1 MKKNILLIGII
12 VMLVRIL
19 AKGVRIQSVE
29 EYYLTHTEDITED
42 SETVTVSIR
51 CDTLLKEENWKKLDK
66 QLRSDKYVPS
76 DGMILGETACA
87 LRKGDTAF
95 DLLKRVCRYHEI
107 QMEYQGPDT
116 NVYSTVFIKGINYLY
131 DFSCGELSGW
141 MYKVNGEFPGK
152 GCSSYKLHDGDRVEW
167 VYTCDLGKDVGD
179 QYLKGKNQKE
189 NKEEV
194 EKDRKTEAGG
204 KES

>member
-12 VMLVRIL
+12 VMLVLIL

-29 EYYLTHTEDITED
+29 EYYLTHIEDITED

-194 EKDRKTEAGG
+194 EKERKTEAGG

>member
-1 MKKNILLIGII
+1 MKKNILLTGII
-12 VMLVRIL
+12 VVLVLIL

-76 DGMILGETACA
+76 DGMILEETACA

-95 DLLKRVCRYHEI
+95 DLLKRVCRYNEI

-167 VYTCDLGKDVGD
+167 VYTCDLGQDVGD
-179 QYLKGKNQKE
+179 RYLKGKNQKE

-194 EKDRKTEAGG
+194 EKERKTEAGG

>member
-12 VMLVRIL
+12 VMLVLIL

-95 DLLKRVCRYHEI
+95 DLLKRVCRYNEI

-179 QYLKGKNQKE
+179 RYLKGKNQKE

>member
-1 MKKNILLIGII
+1 MKKNILLTGII
-12 VMLVRIL
+12 VVLVLIL

-76 DGMILGETACA
+76 DGMILEETACA

-95 DLLKRVCRYHEI
+95 DLLKRVC
-107 QMEYQGPDT
+107 
-116 NVYSTVFIKGINYLY
+116 
-131 DFSCGELSGW
+131 LSLIHI
-141 MYKVNGEFPGK
+141 Y
-152 GCSSYKLHDGDRVEW
+152 
-167 VYTCDLGKDVGD
+167 
-179 QYLKGKNQKE
+179 
-189 NKEEV
+189 
-194 EKDRKTEAGG
+194 
-204 KES
+204 

>member
-12 VMLVRIL
+12 VMLVLIL

-29 EYYLTHTEDITED
+29 EYYLTHIEDITED

-107 QMEYQGPDT
+107 QMEYQGQAGKKIRRWH
-116 NVYSTVFIKGINYLY
+116 NRRCTVSRDAAALLPYRIVS
-131 DFSCGELSGW
+131 D
-141 MYKVNGEFPGK
+141 
-152 GCSSYKLHDGDRVEW
+152 KLRQV
-167 VYTCDLGKDVGD
+167 TS
-179 QYLKGKNQKE
+179 
-189 NKEEV
+189 
-194 EKDRKTEAGG
+194 RI
-204 KES
+204 